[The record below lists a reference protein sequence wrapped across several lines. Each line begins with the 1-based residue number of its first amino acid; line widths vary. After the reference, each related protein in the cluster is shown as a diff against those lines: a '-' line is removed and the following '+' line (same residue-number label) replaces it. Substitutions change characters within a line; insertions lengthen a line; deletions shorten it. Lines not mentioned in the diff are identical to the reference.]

1 MKRQENSIRFSMIKS
16 IILVVLLPLFAALLV
31 FSFLIQRTTSQSTI
45 EAYRL
50 MFDQNVREIDSAIL
64 QANYVSS
71 TMITYTENEKLLK
84 SYYQTTSAYEKSVI
98 AEKMIGM
105 ISNCNVSNLGAY
117 NGKLMILLNDG
128 RLISSEKSVSV
139 GAELTSS
146 EWYRQIRRNKTTPYW
161 DEEIGLLF
169 DSANPDKYVSFGR
182 ELIRYGETSYGIALI
197 SIPRT
202 VFTRFKD
209 DIRYRRGDIYMFT
222 PDGRLLCGNE
232 GQMGTETIL
241 ELFAKWKDGNQEEGR
256 YDGYYVMGGQLT
268 YSQNIVLY
276 IGRTHAIFSKSER
289 ILGYLITFMGII
301 TLLAVAGTWRISCYI
316 TRPIQ
321 ILSDKIGL
329 IEQNDPAA
337 IAVENNRFRETRD
350 LERGMLKAQ
359 QRIHLLVEEVRS
371 ETMMKERARFD
382 VMKAQ
387 IRPHFL
393 FNTLNAILWKA
404 SINGD
409 EEVAAALSD
418 LGILLSETYKSD
430 DELETIEKAI
440 YTLKAYVKIMEIR
453 FGHEIEFFIVVPED
467 VQKCLIPRFCLQPLV
482 ENSFIHGMRHMERGV
497 IALRGGRTGKDIELT
512 LIDNGEGLQGKTLDL
527 STEER
532 SEQNK
537 KGITGIGLSNIH
549 HRIQM
554 LYGEQYGLT
563 VDQSFEMGFR
573 ITLRIPATEQD
584 AGEDEGTDC

>member
-1 MKRQENSIRFSMIKS
+1 MKRQETSIRFSMIRS

-31 FSFLIQRTTSQSTI
+31 LSVLMQRTTSQSTI

-50 MFDQNVREIDSAIL
+50 MFDQNVREIDGAIL

-84 SYYQTTSAYEKSVI
+84 SYYQATGDYEKSVI
-98 AEKMIGM
+98 AEKMRSM

-128 RLISSEKSVSV
+128 RLISSEKSVSA
-139 GAELTSS
+139 GAEVTSWK
-146 EWYRQIRRNKTTPYW
+146 WYRQIRENKTTPYW

-169 DSANPDKYVSFGR
+169 DSTNPNQYVSFGR
-182 ELIRYGETSYGIALI
+182 ELTHYGETSYGIALI
-197 SIPRT
+197 AIPRT
-202 VFTRFKD
+202 VFTQFKD
-209 DIRYRRGDIYMFT
+209 DIRYQRGDIYMFT
-222 PDGRLLCGNE
+222 PDGRLLCGNT
-232 GQMGTETIL
+232 GQMGTETVL
-241 ELFAKWKDGNQEEGR
+241 GLFEEWRNSGQEEGR
-256 YDGYYVMGGQLT
+256 YDGYYVLGRELT
-268 YSQNIVLY
+268 YSRNIVLY
-276 IGRTHAIFSKSER
+276 IGRTHAIFEKSER

-301 TLLAVAGTWRISCYI
+301 TLLAVSGTWRISCYI

-321 ILSDKIGL
+321 ILSDKIDL

-337 IAVENNRFRETRD
+337 ITLENNWFRETRD

-359 QRIHLLVEEVRS
+359 ERIHLLVEEVRR

-409 EEVAAALSD
+409 REVAAALSD
-418 LGILLSETYKSD
+418 LGVLLSETYKSD

-467 VQKCLIPRFCLQPLV
+467 IQKCLIPRFCLQPLV
-482 ENSFIHGMRHMERGV
+482 ENSFIHGMRHMDRGV
-497 IALRGGRTGKDIELT
+497 IALRGERDGTDIELT

-527 STEER
+527 STEEHP
-532 SEQNK
+532 EQNK

-554 LYGEQYGLT
+554 LYGEQYGLKA
-563 VDQSFEMGFR
+563 DPSFEMGFR
-573 ITLRIPATEQD
+573 ITLRIPAREQD
-584 AGEDEGTDC
+584 AKTDEGTDC